1 MWKGIAR
8 FMSMD
13 LGLSEERWAMRRVDV
28 SGTEEIEFEGE
39 GKEGLARGEGDGKT
53 LKEML
58 TDTPHTSFF
67 SCSLHIKL
75 HAYHTAWSSMMC
87 V

>member
-13 LGLSEERWAMRRVDV
+13 LGLSAERWAMRRVDV

-39 GKEGLARGEGDGKT
+39 GKEGMARGEGDGKT
-53 LKEML
+53 LQE
-58 TDTPHTSFF
+58 DVDRYTSHVIFLMQF
-67 SCSLHIKL
+67 AH
-75 HAYHTAWSSMMC
+75 
-87 V
+87 